1 MSKKTSEHL
10 HALIHSLTPHEKRY
24 FKIYATRHVMEKNNV
39 HIVVFDAVDQQEKY
53 DEPAILKQ
61 FKGEKF
67 IKRFAVTKSRLYEL
81 ILKSLHAYHAS
92 SSVDAELKKMLHMA
106 EILYKKTLYRQ
117 CDKLLKKAK
126 KLALVHDKHT
136 TLLEIRLWEKRI
148 LEKDNYSGQDDQ
160 AIKDI
165 LEEDLHT
172 IELIKNYYTFWN
184 LKSRFFLPL
193 YKGGKVRNL
202 EEKEKFNKIL
212 KDPHLQDEDMA
223 LTVEAKY
230 LYHHIYSAH
239 NFSTGDYEKSYQHM
253 ILNLRL
259 IEDNFILFKE
269 EPNTY
274 FSILSNVIY
283 IGNLLKKHQEIL
295 DHFEKLNKFV
305 ERLDQKDNVDLQMRV
320 FSILK
325 SLELTIHG
333 QKGEYNRALEI
344 LPEVEGGLKKF
355 DTKLSPLR
363 KADFLFNIATVYF
376 GLEQYS
382 DSLKNVNKILNET
395 RIDENE
401 DLFSFSKFMSLVLHY
416 ELGHLELVV
425 YQSESTYRYLKKRN
439 RVFKTEQALIRFF
452 KRLHQYDPNAVEPF
466 RELKEE
472 LCKLIEEPLEKA
484 PFEYFDFISWCD
496 SKILNRPFGDLI
508 REKHGVTLSRDQGA

>member
-10 HALIHSLTPHEKRY
+10 HALVHSLTPHEKRY

-39 HIVVFDAVDQQEKY
+39 HIQVFDAVDQQETY

-67 IKRFAVTKSRLYEL
+67 VKRFAVTKARLYEL

-117 CDKLLKKAK
+117 CDKILKKAK
-126 KLALVHDKHT
+126 KLALEHDKHT

-212 KDPHLQDEDMA
+212 MDPHLQDEDMA

-259 IEDNFILFKE
+259 IEENFILFKE

-283 IGNLLKKHQEIL
+283 IGNQLKKHKEIL
-295 DHFEKLNKFV
+295 GHFQKLNEFV
-305 ERLDQKDNVDLQMRV
+305 ERLDQKDNVDLQMRI

-325 SLELTIHG
+325 SLELTIHV
-333 QKGEYNRALEI
+333 QKGEYDRALEI
-344 LPEVEGGLKKF
+344 LPEVEGGLQKF

-363 KADFLFNIATVYF
+363 KADFLFNIATLYF

-382 DSLKNVNKILNET
+382 DSLKHVNKILNET

-452 KRLHQYDPNAVEPF
+452 KRLHQHDPKAVEPF

-472 LCKLIEEPLEKA
+472 LCALIEEPLEKA

-496 SKILNRPFGDLI
+496 SKIKNRPFGDLV
-508 REKHGVTLSRDQGA
+508 REKHGVTLDGRV

>member
-10 HALIHSLTPHEKRY
+10 HALVHSLTPHEKRY
-24 FKIYATRHVMEKNNV
+24 FKIYATRHVIEKNNV
-39 HIVVFDAVDQQEKY
+39 HIQVFDAVDEQKTY
-53 DEPAILKQ
+53 DEQTILDR

-67 IKRFAVTKSRLYEL
+67 VKRFAVTKSRLYEL

-126 KLALVHDKHT
+126 KLALQNDKHT

-160 AIKDI
+160 AINDI

-202 EEKEKFNKIL
+202 EEKEKFNQIL
-212 KDPHLQDEDMA
+212 LDPHLQDEDMA

-230 LYHHIYSAH
+230 LFHHIYSAH

-259 IEDNFILFKE
+259 IEKNFILFKE

-274 FSILSNVIY
+274 FSILSNIIY
-283 IGNLLKKHQEIL
+283 IGNQLKKHSEIR
-295 DHFEKLNKFV
+295 DHFDKLGEFV
-305 ERLDQKDNVDLQMRV
+305 ARLDQKDNVDLQMRI

-325 SLELTIHG
+325 SLELTIHV
-333 QKGEYNRALEI
+333 QKGEYDRALDI

-363 KADFLFNIATVYF
+363 KADFLFNIARLYF

-416 ELGHLELVV
+416 ELGHFELVV

-452 KRLHQYDPNAVEPF
+452 KRLHQYDPKDTKPF
-466 RELKEE
+466 IELRDE
-472 LCKLIEEPLEKA
+472 LMSLIQEPLEKA
-484 PFEYFDFISWCD
+484 PFEYFDFISWCN
-496 SKILNRPFGDLI
+496 SKISGQSFAHLVRI
-508 REKHGVTLSRDQGA
+508 KHGIEPLDKVG

>member
-10 HALIHSLTPHEKRY
+10 HALVKSLTPHEKRY
-24 FKIYATRHVMEKNNV
+24 FKIYATRHVAETNNA
-39 HIVVFDAVDQQEKY
+39 HILLFDAIDSQEEY
-53 DEPAILKQ
+53 DESILLNT
-61 FKGEKF
+61 FKKEKF
-67 IKRFAVTKSRLYEL
+67 VKRFAVTKSRLYEM

-92 SSVDAELKKMLHMA
+92 SSVDAELKKMLHMG

-126 KLALVHDKHT
+126 KLALEHDKHT
-136 TLLEIRLWEKRI
+136 TLLEIRLWKKRI

-160 AIKDI
+160 AIKAI

-172 IELIKNYYTFWN
+172 IGLIQNYYTFWN

-202 EEKEKFNKIL
+202 EEKEKFNQIL
-212 KDPHLQDEDMA
+212 KHPFLQNEDMA
-223 LTVEAKY
+223 QTVEAKY
-230 LYHHIYSAH
+230 LFHHIFSAH
-239 NFSTGDYEKSYQHM
+239 NFSTGNYEKSYQHM

-259 IEDNFILFKE
+259 IEENFILFKE

-283 IGNLLKKHQEIL
+283 IGNQLQKHDEIRA
-295 DHFEKLNKFV
+295 HFEKLEEFV
-305 ERLDQKDNVDLQMRV
+305 NRLDQKDNADLQMRI

-325 SLELTIHG
+325 SLELTIHV
-333 QKGEYNRALEI
+333 QKGEYSRALEI
-344 LPEVEGGLKKF
+344 LPGVEEGLVKYEN
-355 DTKLSPLR
+355 KLSPLR
-363 KADFLFNIATVYF
+363 QADFLFNIATLHF
-376 GLEQYS
+376 GVGQFSE
-382 DSLKNVNKILNET
+382 SLKHINRILNEI

-401 DLFSFSKFMSLVLHY
+401 DLFSFSKFMSLVLHF
-416 ELGHLELVV
+416 ELGHFELVV

-452 KRLHQYDPNAVEPF
+452 KRIHNIDHQRPEPF
-466 RELKEE
+466 QKLKEE
-472 LCKLIEEPLEKA
+472 LLVLIEEPLEKA

-496 SKILNRPFGDLI
+496 SKIEGKPFGTLV
-508 REKHGVTLSRDQGA
+508 REKHGLE

>member
-1 MSKKTSEHL
+1 MSKRTSDHL
-10 HALIHSLTPHEKRY
+10 HALIRSLTPHEKRY
-24 FKIYATRHVMEKNNV
+24 FKIYATRHVAEQNNV
-39 HIVVFDAVDQQEKY
+39 HIILFDAIDSQEEY
-53 DEPAILKQ
+53 DEPLLLKT
-61 FKGEKF
+61 FKKETF
-67 IKRFAVTKSRLYEL
+67 IKRFAVTKSRLYEM

-117 CDKLLKKAK
+117 CDKMLKKAK
-126 KLALVHDKHT
+126 KLALEHDKHT

-160 AIKDI
+160 AIKAI

-172 IELIKNYYTFWN
+172 IGLIQNYYTFWN

-202 EEKEKFNKIL
+202 EEKEKFNQIL
-212 KDPHLQDEDMA
+212 EHPFLQNEDMA
-223 LTVEAKY
+223 QTVEAKY
-230 LYHHIYSAH
+230 LFHHIFSAH
-239 NFSTGDYEKSYQHM
+239 NFSTGNYEKSYQHM

-259 IEDNFILFKE
+259 IEENFILFME

-283 IGNLLKKHQEIL
+283 IGNQLQKHEEIKQHFLKL
-295 DHFEKLNKFV
+295 DEFV
-305 ERLDQKDNVDLQMRV
+305 DRLDQRDNVDLQMRV

-325 SLELTIHG
+325 SLELTIHV
-333 QKGEYNRALEI
+333 QKGEYDRALEI
-344 LPEVEGGLKKF
+344 LPEVEEGLTKYEN
-355 DTKLSPLR
+355 KLSPLR
-363 KADFLFNIATVYF
+363 QADFLFNIATLYF
-376 GLEQYS
+376 GLAQFS
-382 DSLKNVNKILNET
+382 DSLKHVNKILNEI

-401 DLFSFSKFMSLVLHY
+401 DLFSFSKIMSLVLHY
-416 ELGHLELVV
+416 ELKHYELVV

-452 KRLHQYDPNAVEPF
+452 KRIHQFDPDSVEPF
-466 RELKEE
+466 QNLKDEL
-472 LCKLIEEPLEKA
+472 LILLEEPLEKA

-496 SKILNRPFGDLI
+496 SKIMGKPFGTLV
-508 REKHGVTLSRDQGA
+508 REKHGLE